1 MTEPI
6 NKFDKYQFYELDLPI
21 PKYVYN
27 LSDENQ
33 ENIYNYLNQ
42 LDNTNR
48 LAYIIA
54 FNHLGTSFN
63 IFKSNGYKNWINK
76 KT

>member
-6 NKFDKYQFYELDLPI
+6 NKFDKYQFDELDLPI